1 MKKATLTKIGTILKS
16 LQAAGRSLRRGVV
29 AICAALTL
37 IVLYGLGSIGTQI
50 VSAIGISGLALAI
63 SAEPAQAQKRSRSKN
78 SDSSEKNGERGKR
91 RRRGRKRRR
100 RRRGDNWVWE
110 WMDLPNGNW

>member
-37 IVLYGLGSIGTQI
+37 IVLYGLSSIGTQI
-50 VSAIGISGLALAI
+50 VSVIGISGLALAT

-78 SDSSEKNGERGKR
+78 SGNEKNGERGKR
-91 RRRGRKRRR
+91 RRRRRKRRR